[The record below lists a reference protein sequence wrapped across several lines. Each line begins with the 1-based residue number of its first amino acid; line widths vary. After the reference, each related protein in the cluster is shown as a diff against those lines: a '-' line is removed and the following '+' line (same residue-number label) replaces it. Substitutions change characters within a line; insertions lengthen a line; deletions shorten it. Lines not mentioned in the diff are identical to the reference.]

1 MFKTSYQN
9 IEYCFYD
16 DYMTV
21 AGASIRYSEMADITH
36 KGGAAPSFAFTYGDR
51 RFTIPYEPADRNMI
65 APYFVKAY
73 KTPSELNKTAETQM
87 EQPEYAEP
95 MEQSEYTEPV
105 EYEAPMEQP
114 EYTEPADTMEYIEQP
129 EYAEPA
135 EYEAPAE
142 QTEYAETPIE
152 QPEYEAP
159 TEYIEQPEYAEPIEQ
174 PEYTEPVEQPEY
186 EAPTEYIE
194 QPEYAE
200 PAEYEAP
207 AEQPEYAEP
216 IEQPEYEAATE
227 YIEQP
232 EYAEPAEYEAPVEQ
246 PEYEA
251 PAEPTEYAE
260 PAETAEATEY
270 IEQPEYAE
278 PAEPPAEELEPLGE
292 EKSKA
297 ASGGIGG
304 KFKSLPAAVGAMPKK
319 TKLIIGIVAAAVILS
334 IILFAALGGG
344 GQSVEG
350 MDGRVKSHEIE
361 GRSGEKQSVAEIDTD
376 SDVEEYAADYC
387 KKCMDGKTDIHWLF
401 NEKKK
406 ETVMFSNQDGVILI
420 CSFDMVDGEKDNP
433 DIFGTGVIRGTWI
446 YYMDSGELVKI

>member
-21 AGASIRYSEMADITH
+21 AGAPIRYSEMADITH

-73 KTPSELNKTAETQM
+73 KTPSELNKTAETPM

-95 MEQSEYTEPV
+95 IEQPEYTEPA
-105 EYEAPMEQP
+105 EYEAPAEQP

-142 QTEYAETPIE
+142 QPEYAETPIE

-159 TEYIEQPEYAEPIEQ
+159 TEYIEQPEYAEPAEYAEPIEQ

-200 PAEYEAP
+200 PAE
-207 AEQPEYAEP
+207 
-216 IEQPEYEAATE
+216 ATE

-232 EYAEPAEYEAPVEQ
+232 EYAA
-246 PEYEA
+246 
-251 PAEPTEYAE
+251 
-260 PAETAEATEY
+260 
-270 IEQPEYAE
+270 

-319 TKLIIGIVAAAVILS
+319 TKLIIGIVAAAVILG

>member
-21 AGASIRYSEMADITH
+21 AGAPIRYSEMADITH

-73 KTPSELNKTAETQM
+73 KTPSELNKTAETPM

-95 MEQSEYTEPV
+95 IEQPEYTEPA
-105 EYEAPMEQP
+105 EYEAPAEQP

-135 EYEAPAE
+135 
-142 QTEYAETPIE
+142 
-152 QPEYEAP
+152 
-159 TEYIEQPEYAEPIEQ
+159 EYAEPIEQ

-200 PAEYEAP
+200 PAE
-207 AEQPEYAEP
+207 
-216 IEQPEYEAATE
+216 ATE

-232 EYAEPAEYEAPVEQ
+232 EYAA
-246 PEYEA
+246 
-251 PAEPTEYAE
+251 
-260 PAETAEATEY
+260 
-270 IEQPEYAE
+270 

-319 TKLIIGIVAAAVILS
+319 TKLIIGIVAAAVILG